1 MFRAT
6 KACTFS
12 TSQLPKVLPGCGAL
26 YILTSKCVSRHN
38 GVHFFDI
45 STSKS
50 GPSVVCVV
58 HFDLETCFA
67 PQRRATFYLLSGHM
81 APHPPLWRAYF
92 STLQSHKSLEKQ
104 SVSRLFCPFAHM
116 HLLSSDSFSS
126 LIFSLLLFSSLTLL
140 TSAFSSVHIV
150 GSLTSK
156 LPSKLP
162 SITSSCINQDSR
174 YIHIHAHTHLQL
186 YTCAYSCTCIR
197 IHIHIVTCWHF
208 CEFTYACTYRD
219 TYTYTYIYIYTYTY
233 AYAYACTCTC
243 MHACMHTY
251 IHTCTHTY
259 MHTYRRTDRQT
270 ERQTDIYIYM
280 NIYTDVYTF
289 PGIAE
294 ASWLHITLQ
303 GLSTKC
309 ALVASFWLCWLAVG
323 PVSIPSEQTSV

>member
-6 KACTFS
+6 TACTFS
-12 TSQLPKVLPGCGAL
+12 TSQLPKVLRGCGAL

-186 YTCAYSCTCIR
+186 YTCAYSFTCIR

-219 TYTYTYIYIYTYTY
+219 TYTYTYTYTY

-243 MHACMHTY
+243 MHACMHAY
-251 IHTCTHTY
+251 IHTY

-270 ERQTDIYIYM
+270 ERQTDIY
-280 NIYTDVYTF
+280 T
-289 PGIAE
+289 
-294 ASWLHITLQ
+294 
-303 GLSTKC
+303 
-309 ALVASFWLCWLAVG
+309 
-323 PVSIPSEQTSV
+323 